1 MSNPFKFVEIQFWNL
16 LLPINRQPKTRKE
29 ATEPPRSAPDK
40 IRLEFLEKSQQEPI
54 EAAPIQQILSSPT
67 SEETLST
74 QPTIKI
80 KRSDTKVSL
89 YAGATVPTKIVRQKI
104 KKGEAFMLIISS
116 FLGLFI
122 GILIAFIVK

>member
-1 MSNPFKFVEIQFWNL
+1 MTNLIKSAEIQFWNL
-16 LLPINRQPKTRKE
+16 LMPLNRKAKPRKE

-54 EAAPIQQILSSPT
+54 EATPIRQILSSPT
-67 SEETLST
+67 SEEILSS

-80 KRSDTKVSL
+80 TRPNIGASI
-89 YAGATVPTKIVRQKI
+89 YAGATVPTKTVRQKI

>member
-1 MSNPFKFVEIQFWNL
+1 MTNLIKSVEIQFWNL
-16 LLPINRQPKTRKE
+16 LMPINRKPKPRKE
-29 ATEPPRSAPDK
+29 AMEPPRSAPDK

-54 EAAPIQQILSSPT
+54 EATPIRQILSSPT
-67 SEETLST
+67 SEEILSS

-80 KRSDTKVSL
+80 TRPNIGASI
-89 YAGATVPTKIVRQKI
+89 YAGATVPTKTVRQKI